1 MVIVPIVRA
10 SLGPLFFVIFAAN
23 SLPDDRVAH
32 IDDSEQKATQMGEVR
47 NPRTGSLYGREEFN
61 KAEDNDKIFGRDGE
75 EEVDV
80 DETVWKKPTVG
91 QK

>member
-1 MVIVPIVRA
+1 MIIILIIGALLR
-10 SLGPLFFVIFAAN
+10 PLPLVIFAPN
-23 SLPDDRVAH
+23 LLPDDGVGH
-32 IDDSEQKATQMGEVR
+32 IDQTEQEATQVGEVR
-47 NPRTGSLYGREEFN
+47 DTPAGSLYGREEFN

-80 DETVWKKPTVG
+80 DETGWKKPTVG